1 MCHINNV
8 SPLTGEK
15 TNGKSA
21 KISLGIQTI
30 YQYETLTPE
39 QKPAN
44 SYLHFSVQAI
54 KTALKKKTNKKPL
67 MTLHTINGLGSPEK
81 RSNILLICQYEIWL
95 GSSQRLF
102 TRGPEKDHYFL

>member
-54 KTALKKKTNKKPL
+54 KTALKKKKTKQK
-67 MTLHTINGLGSPEK
+67 TFDDSPH
-81 RSNILLICQYEIWL
+81 N
-95 GSSQRLF
+95 
-102 TRGPEKDHYFL
+102 